1 MQILELLRAFRNF
14 HPFLNV
20 SRNVIRMVGSTA
32 CAITNVACGRGD
44 GYFGAGFH
52 IWDIAAAGLILKE
65 AGGFTFNMKGETKNV
80 KDNLIKNSGKI
91 PSYFR

>member
-1 MQILELLRAFRNF
+1 
-14 HPFLNV
+14 
-20 SRNVIRMVGSTA
+20 MVGSTA

-65 AGGFTFNMKGETKNV
+65 AGGFTFNMKGKTKNCLRQFNKECREV
-80 KDNLIKNSGKI
+80 LSC
-91 PSYFR
+91 FR

>member
-1 MQILELLRAFRNF
+1 MQVQCALECVSFWPAKVEYFRN
-14 HPFLNV
+14 V
-20 SRNVIRMVGSTA
+20 TRMVGSTA

-65 AGGFTFNMKGETKNV
+65 AGGFTFNMKGRTKNL
-80 KDNLIKNSGKI
+80 KHNLIKN
-91 PSYFR
+91 